1 MEINIKNETLPV
13 CNAVCRIKNNFS
25 SECDVIVPDSKP
37 DILKILQVSAHPKV
51 TSCEIRNGHLI
62 ATGSVSFDILYLAD
76 NEEKSVKSITSSC
89 EFSNLVRENNIKD
102 SMMAIADVDVSDLN
116 CIVANCR
123 KLSLK
128 ATLTLSGTVYSCYN
142 INVISDIEGACIKK
156 KELVSDMIHVNCSDI
171 ADITESFSI
180 APDKAPIS
188 EILKSDATI
197 EESSLKVIDDK
208 AIVKGTIR
216 ITVLYIGDSSPEY
229 IQTEV
234 PFAHIVEAD
243 GIRESMNCS
252 HSVKI
257 TDISSAAKP
266 DRDGKL
272 CDVDVFLRLNMTVTA
287 KNKTTVSCVTDAFLP
302 RGAMELK
309 YSPVCVEYVENLL
322 TCNSDIK
329 ESVTLPDSMP
339 SIKTVYQVIARPY
352 IESCVPEGNK
362 LVISGYTE
370 IYLLYLSDS
379 DSPVCSHKVNV
390 DFSTQCDSPGCM
402 ITPVTSC
409 KMKNISY
416 ILSDDR
422 TVELRGN
429 AEIEVQCVRTTET
442 DIVYDATPSEY
453 VPEKRPSIIVSCVH
467 TGRTLW
473 DIAKEYCVSP
483 NDILAANALE
493 SEADLHSGAALIIPR

>member
-13 CNAVCRIKNNFS
+13 CNAVCRIKSNFS

-37 DILKILQVSAHPKV
+37 DILKVLQISARPKV

-62 ATGSVSFDILYLAD
+62 ATGSVAFDILYLSD

-102 SMMAIADVDVSDLN
+102 SMISIADVDVSDLN
-116 CIVANCR
+116 CVVANCR
-123 KLSLK
+123 KLSIK

-142 INVISDIEGACIKK
+142 INVISDIEGACSKK
-156 KELVSDMIHVNCSDI
+156 KELISDMICVNCSDT
-171 ADITESFSI
+171 ADVTESFSI
-180 APDKAPIS
+180 AADKAPIS

-208 AIVKGTIR
+208 AIVKGTVR
-216 ITVLYIGDSSPEY
+216 ITVLYTGDSSPEY

-234 PFAHIVEAD
+234 PFAHIVEAE

-252 HSVKI
+252 HSVKL
-257 TDISSAAKP
+257 TDISSTIKP

-272 CDVDVFLRLNMTVTA
+272 NGIDVFFRLYMTVTA
-287 KNKTTVSCVTDAFLP
+287 KNKATVSCVTDAFLP
-302 RGAMELK
+302 RGAIDMK
-309 YSPVCVEYVENLL
+309 YSPVSAEYVENLL
-322 TCNSDIK
+322 TCNTDIK
-329 ESVTLPDSMP
+329 EKITLADGMP
-339 SIKTVYQVIARPY
+339 SIKTVYQVITRPF

-362 LVISGYTE
+362 LLISGYTE
-370 IYLLYLSDS
+370 VYLLYLSDS
-379 DSPVCSHKVNV
+379 DCPVCSHKVNV

-422 TVELRGN
+422 TLELRGN
-429 AEIEVQCVRTTET
+429 VEIEVQCVKTTET
-442 DIVYDATPSEY
+442 EIVYDASPAEY
-453 VPEKRPSIIVSCVH
+453 IPEKRPSIIVSCVH

-473 DIAKEYCVSP
+473 DIAKEYCVGP
-483 NDILAANALE
+483 EDILAANALE